1 MSTNSNQKQD
11 DKISSNQ
18 DPPLYVFAP
27 ENPPEPEKPEPEPP
41 RPTGKTIADIVV
53 DFELAKLKKEEAAPP
68 SAVVTKKRFNIK
80 LVIVL
85 ALLATLAVG
94 AFFLIKIIFPNTDK
108 GSGLGATQNLECTS
122 SKNSA
127 ELLNLGNAL
136 DANSALSA
144 TYDNGKLLDLKLVF
158 TASFEDSATAN
169 ISLKKVH
176 SDYIDRFKSANLA
189 TDPFESEYNHNGNF
203 LKVTHYVRGEKLN
216 KNTAPVIH
224 LSSNQYGVVISDA
237 NTVKNTYE
245 QLGYTCVA
253 K

>member
-1 MSTNSNQKQD
+1 MSINPNQKQD
-11 DKISSNQ
+11 DKTSSNQ

-27 ENPPEPEKPEPEPP
+27 ENPPEPEKPEPESP
-41 RPTGKTIADIVV
+41 RPTGKTIADIAV
-53 DFELAKLKKEEAAPP
+53 DFELAKLKKEEAKPP
-68 SAVVTKKRFNIK
+68 SVVVTKKRFNIK

-127 ELLNLGNAL
+127 ELLNLGSAL
-136 DANSALSA
+136 DADSALSA
-144 TYDNGKLLDLKLVF
+144 TYDNGKLLELKLVF

-169 ISLKKVH
+169 ISLKKVR
-176 SDYIDRFKSANLA
+176 SDYIDRFKAANLA

-203 LKVTHYVRGEKLN
+203 LKVTHYVKGKKLN
-216 KNTAPVIH
+216 KNTAPVVR
-224 LSSNQYGVVISDA
+224 LSANKYGVVISDL
-237 NTVKNTYE
+237 NTVKSTYE